1 MTDTNTVATNIKY
14 SIEKNGYP
22 AKTVKL
28 PFKPVY
34 QSCKDHGTALKA
46 VLENLKDERIIG
58 RIEGD
63 YIVFHS
69 PQQQAE
75 PSVDPIVDSTN
86 GSDTGQP
93 SGGGSESWLDM
104 LKRMP
109 GLSNL
114 SNLEGEMQKAMS
126 NLSPEQLRELQ
137 ARVQNMTPEERQA
150 IMKSLGDL
158 FKPKPGP
165 R

>member
-34 QSCKDHGTALKA
+34 QSCKDHGTALQE
-46 VLENLKDERIIG
+46 VLQNLKDERIVG
-58 RIEGD
+58 HIEGD

-75 PSVDPIVDSTN
+75 PPVDPIVDSTN
-86 GSDTGQP
+86 GNDTGQP